1 MRKILFLFFIVLFS
15 LKISAQ
21 EFYCT
26 VQVSTPQIRGTDRKV
41 FETMQKAIFEFINNK
56 TWSNY
61 SFKTEERIECTI
73 LITISERIS
82 IDEFK
87 GSINLVLRRPVYKT
101 SYNSVLM
108 NYIDKSFVFDYVEY
122 EPLEFSENAFS
133 SNLTSVIA
141 YYIYIFLGLDF
152 DSFSLYG
159 GTQMYEKAQSVVNA
173 AQNTNEKGWKAYES
187 QKNRYWLVENLLNPS
202 YNSLR
207 KFIYEY
213 HRKGLDIMSEKAENG
228 RKKIAE
234 SINYL
239 KQVHEEKPG
248 LFLMQLILD
257 AKRDEI
263 INIFSEGAPME
274 NTKVVNILKEIDP
287 SNSSKY
293 QKILK

>member
-61 SFKTEERIECTI
+61 TFKNEERIECTI

-87 GSINLVLRRPVYKT
+87 GTINLVLRRPIFKT
-101 SYNSVLM
+101 SYNSVLL
-108 NYIDKSFVFDYVEY
+108 NYIDKSFVFDYAEY
-122 EPLEFSENAFS
+122 EPLEFSENTFT

-141 YYIYIFLGLDF
+141 YYINIFLGLEF
-152 DSFSLYG
+152 DSFTLYG
-159 GTQMYEKAQSVVNA
+159 GTPFYEKAQAIVNA

-202 YNSLR
+202 YSSLR

-228 RKKIAE
+228 RKKIGG

-239 KQVHEEKPG
+239 KQVNEEKPG
-248 LFLMQLILD
+248 LFLLQLILD

>member
-61 SFKTEERIECTI
+61 TFKNEERIECTI

-87 GSINLVLRRPVYKT
+87 GTINLVLRRPIFKT
-101 SYNSVLM
+101 SYNSVLL
-108 NYIDKSFVFDYVEY
+108 NYIDKSFVFDYAEY
-122 EPLEFSENAFS
+122 EPLEFSENTFT

-141 YYIYIFLGLDF
+141 YYINIFLGLEF
-152 DSFSLYG
+152 DSFTLYG
-159 GTQMYEKAQSVVNA
+159 GTPFYEKAQAIVNA

-202 YNSLR
+202 YSSLR

-228 RKKIAE
+228 RKKIGE

-239 KQVHEEKPG
+239 KQVNEEKPG
-248 LFLMQLILD
+248 LFLLQLILD

>member
-26 VQVSTPQIRGTDRKV
+26 VQVSNPQIRGTDRKV

-159 GTQMYEKAQSVVNA
+159 GTQMYEKAQAVVNA